1 MRAGPISENA
11 TLPAVPI
18 GLPRRGRRMWLYVIL
33 GLVGVIAL
41 LVGVKLTQFSA
52 MMRAGKSFVPPP
64 ESVTTAKVDAGEWQG
79 VRQAVGTLVAVHGVT
94 VGAELP

>member
-1 MRAGPISENA
+1 
-11 TLPAVPI
+11 
-18 GLPRRGRRMWLYVIL
+18 YVIL
-33 GLVGVIAL
+33 GLVGTVAVL
-41 LVGVKLTQFSA
+41 AGVKVSQFSA

-94 VGAELP
+94 VGAELPGVIRQIGFESGTPVKRGALLVKLDTS